1 MFPTVH
7 ANEYGITPVAG
18 STAAFAASG
27 SLRGERRMILSPAK
41 NVTVPSTGGGMPLDG
56 GAI

>member
-27 SLRGERRMILSPAK
+27 SLRGERRMILSPAE
-41 NVTVPSTGGGMPLDG
+41 S
-56 GAI
+56 